1 MPLPDEL
8 TTAQWLQSIW
18 ASLGRIE
25 TNLALPPAPL
35 ELPAPIV
42 RVDAPDLTD
51 IVTAVTSLRQQAGAD
66 EIARALADV
75 LSPRTD
81 DGAGDALRAVAD
93 GLKMLDHRLQGF
105 GKQAYG
111 GGSVSLASGQTVGVS
126 GDVTVTGSVEIAN
139 DVGNPLPVSGTVT
152 ANLGTIGG
160 GATETTLAALPSRAN
175 SFKTRVDAFITTA
188 NGTTVDLTT
197 FPLAAYAIQVKG
209 TGAIPSLWDVRLEGS
224 LDGTNFS
231 QILQHTNSTGD
242 GAVLYSGAVLSPS
255 LYFRSRCAGLTLGT
269 ATGIVVT
276 VLGAVA

>member
-1 MPLPDEL
+1 MSDGTVLIKQDTDGDRAIDNELVLNDLGAMVYRQKVAVANLP
-8 TTAQWLQSIW
+8 
-18 ASLGRIE
+18 
-25 TNLALPPAPL
+25 
-35 ELPAPIV
+35 
-42 RVDAPDLTD
+42 VD
-51 IVTAVTSLRQQAGAD
+51 
-66 EIARALADV
+66 
-75 LSPRTD
+75 D
-81 DGAGDALRAVAD
+81 DGN
-93 GLKMLDHRLQGF
+93 LK
-105 GKQAYG
+105 
-111 GGSVSLASGQTVGVS
+111 
-126 GDVTVTGSVEIAN
+126 VTVENAEITVEIGTSVEISN
-139 DVGNPLPVSGTVT
+139 DVGDPVPISGTVI
-152 ANLGTIGG
+152 ANLGTIGAA
-160 GATETTLAALPSRAN
+160 ATETTLAALPSRAN
-175 SFKTRVDAFITTA
+175 SFKTRVDTFTTTA